1 MTIRMLPTG
10 LICIFFM
17 LVTVS
22 CGGDD
27 NPTGNAAG
35 PSNVGFGVSG
45 LLFNNNLILY
55 DRARS
60 ECERT
65 GADPSNVLHQ
75 SRKCRVSCV
84 RQFSP

>member
-45 LLFNNNLILY
+45 LLFNNNLIL
-55 DRARS
+55 
-60 ECERT
+60 
-65 GADPSNVLHQ
+65 
-75 SRKCRVSCV
+75 
-84 RQFSP
+84 